1 MDDHFFC
8 VCNVW
13 FECFPVRSM
22 LKGNICCQT
31 HSQPDSQTSFER
43 LFFNNCM
50 WFSAAYKIQAPA
62 IIHRI
67 TRMPVIFRNNIH
79 FFTFL
84 LHDFMVSFQLKRKYW
99 HRGNKCRLRHPLFF
113 PLCHIYA
120 DHPAGS
126 SYFLGENGHSE
137 IRRPTRVRT
146 VPAIAWKVIT
156 SWRRGIDI
164 KIVTTGI
171 P

>member
-1 MDDHFFC
+1 
-8 VCNVW
+8 
-13 FECFPVRSM
+13 M

-99 HRGNKCRLRHPLFF
+99 HRENKCRLRHRLFF
-113 PLCHIYA
+113 PAFSDSQTRA
-120 DHPAGS
+120 DALYCLLTQAVCS
-126 SYFLGENGHSE
+126 WS
-137 IRRPTRVRT
+137 
-146 VPAIAWKVIT
+146 AWKKQMTAFGAACFSCATPVRKLLYIAD
-156 SWRRGIDI
+156 SIFLFLQSAYHGCRAR
-164 KIVTTGI
+164 
-171 P
+171 

>member
-1 MDDHFFC
+1 
-8 VCNVW
+8 
-13 FECFPVRSM
+13 M

-126 SYFLGENGHSE
+126 SWPLGDQKAYKGQDRSCHCLKGDHFMEKRDRH
-137 IRRPTRVRT
+137 
-146 VPAIAWKVIT
+146 
-156 SWRRGIDI
+156 
-164 KIVTTGI
+164 
-171 P
+171 

>member
-126 SYFLGENGHSE
+126 SSHFLFF
-137 IRRPTRVRT
+137 RRKWPLGDQKAYKGQDRSCYCLKGDHFMEKRD
-146 VPAIAWKVIT
+146 
-156 SWRRGIDI
+156 RH
-164 KIVTTGI
+164 
-171 P
+171 